1 MSNSQKPGIYVAWKQ
16 VTYRSVLVAV
26 LGVVVAFAALMH
38 LAFPQFTD
46 STVKAAGRLTATI
59 LEKVAGLAPP
69 IKGLSPAVSQQA
81 HFTALDGT
89 IRVRKGTGNSW
100 INADYSVPLE
110 KGDVVQTGAEGMAKI
125 VFNDGTNYTVK
136 QDSLIVIEEN
146 SANEQQQTSVAVA
159 VTTGTV
165 DLTTATYVQGSK
177 SQVIV
182 AGAKAS
188 LAPDS
193 SAMVHNDPKAD
204 QHEILVKK
212 GSTDVER
219 NGEMVRL
226 SNWEKVSFQNDSKT
240 MERGKEI
247 GPPTPIAPGNMMPV
261 FINPGERSK
270 EVEFSWTPMTNAAG
284 YRLRISHNPYFSSL
298 LLDRK
303 VEVPSIVVTGLAQGA
318 YYWSI
323 LSYEASGKESVESEK
338 NRFTIIAKTKEQVE
352 MSLDLDPFVQHGH
365 VIEVTGKTESG
376 ARVMVNGKE
385 VPIVGDDGSFH
396 YFTPPLP
403 NGENLITVTAQNS
416 KGGVNTRQEK
426 VVIQ

>member
-1 MSNSQKPGIYVAWKQ
+1 MSNKAKPGIYVAWKT
-16 VTYRSVLVAV
+16 VTYRSVILML
-26 LGVVVAFAALMH
+26 LGVAIVFAAIMH
-38 LAFPQFTD
+38 VAFPQFTD
-46 STVKAAGRLTATI
+46 SSFKAVGSFTSKL

-69 IKGLSPAVSQQA
+69 IQKTSAAVSQQA

-89 IRVRKGTGNSW
+89 IRVRKANVNSW
-100 INADYSVPLE
+100 IKADYNVPLE
-110 KGDVVQTGAEGMAKI
+110 KGDVVQTGAEGMAKV

-146 SANEQQQTSVAVA
+146 SANDQQQTNVSVA

-177 SQVIV
+177 SQVSV

-193 SAMVHNDPKAD
+193 AAQVSNDPRSD
-204 QHEILVKK
+204 QHEILMKK
-212 GSTDVER
+212 GSGAIER
-219 NGEMVRL
+219 NGEVVRL
-226 SNWEKVSFQNDSKT
+226 SNWEKVSFQTASKT
-240 MERGKEI
+240 MEKGKEI
-247 GPPTPIAPGNMMPV
+247 GPPLPIAPGNMMPI
-261 FINPGERSK
+261 FITEGEKSK
-270 EVEFSWTPMTNAAG
+270 DVEFSWSPMPGAAG

-303 VEVPSIVVTGLAQGA
+303 VESPNVVVTGLAQGA
-318 YYWSI
+318 YYWAI
-323 LSYEASGKESVESEK
+323 QSYDATGKESVESEK
-338 NRFTIIAKTKEQVE
+338 NRFTIIPRANEKVE
-352 MSLDLDPFVQHGH
+352 LSLDIDPFIQHGH

-376 ARVMVNGKE
+376 ARVMVNGRE
-385 VPIVGDDGSFH
+385 VPIVADDGSFH

-403 NGENLITVTAQNS
+403 NGENMITVTAQNS

-426 VVIQ
+426 VVLQ